1 MAQSERLRGSRSPV
15 VNYKVGDGSIR
26 DLFRYIVG
34 EDLVVKKIR
43 PKRKQ
48 TTVNNIEDKARVK
61 ETITSAINT
70 IFAAKERR
78 YNQGG
83 TKFSQPVPF
92 GDPSSNI
99 YGPQKSATA
108 RVRGSVEAGAPNP
121 FGADSIQD
129 DRGPTATVGSVA
141 VEDLPP
147 TIRASEGP
155 MKVRPHRGYDRLAMQ
170 GENVVGRSGRSRRRS
185 PVESYQRG
193 DISQNF
199 VPWTPEELEIKERE
213 LGILMDRRSGDTE
226 REERWRR
233 EEIEAQKIKGVDE
246 VFGEGQVGFSRGGY
260 VQPKKRKKKRLS
272 KGGKVTSYNY

>member
-1 MAQSERLRGSRSPV
+1 MAESERLRGSRSPV

-48 TTVNNIEDKARVK
+48 TTVNNKEDKVRVK
-61 ETITSAINT
+61 ETITSAVNT

-92 GDPSSNI
+92 GDPNSNI

-108 RVRGSVEAGAPNP
+108 RHNIRGSVEAGAPNP

-170 GENVVGRSGRSRRRS
+170 GENVVGRSGQPRRQS

-193 DISQNF
+193 VSR
-199 VPWTPEELEIKERE
+199 PETMTPEEVELERKMRE
-213 LGILMDRRSGDTE
+213 NPDFFYGGDPETKIYGRDRSDIIMTPP
-226 REERWRR
+226 
-233 EEIEAQKIKGVDE
+233 
-246 VFGEGQVGFSRGGY
+246 GGGMAY
-260 VQPKKRKKKRLS
+260 GGKVSTPKKKRKKRLS

>member
-15 VNYKVGDGSIR
+15 LNYKVGNGSIR

-48 TTVNNIEDKARVK
+48 TTVNNKEDKARVK

-108 RVRGSVEAGAPNP
+108 RHNVRGSVEETARNP
-121 FGADSIQD
+121 FGADVP
-129 DRGPTATVGSVA
+129 PTA
-141 VEDLPP
+141 VEPI
-147 TIRASEGP
+147 TIRAEEGP
-155 MKVRPHRGYDRLAMQ
+155 MKVRPQRGYDRLAMQ
-170 GENVVGRSGRSRRRS
+170 GENVVARSGPRRRS

-193 DISQNF
+193 D
-199 VPWTPEELEIKERE
+199 PTPTDELELQEMLDRESGLTEKLERWERE
-213 LGILMDRRSGDTE
+213 KI
-226 REERWRR
+226 EEQQRR
-233 EEIEAQKIKGVDE
+233 ERTWDSDI
-246 VFGEGQVGFSRGGY
+246 FMTPPGGAMAY
-260 VQPKKRKKKRLS
+260 GGKVSTPKKKRKKKLAG
-272 KGGKVTSYNY
+272 GGKVSSYNY

>member
-1 MAQSERLRGSRSPV
+1 MAQSKRLRGSRSPV

-48 TTVNNIEDKARVK
+48 TTVNNKEDKVRVK
-61 ETITSAINT
+61 ETITSAVNT

-92 GDPSSNI
+92 GDPNSNI

-108 RVRGSVEAGAPNP
+108 RHNIRGSVEETARNP
-121 FGADSIQD
+121 FGADVP
-129 DRGPTATVGSVA
+129 PTA
-141 VEDLPP
+141 VEPI
-147 TIRASEGP
+147 TIRAEEGP
-155 MKVRPHRGYDRLAMQ
+155 IKVRPQRGYDTLAMQ
-170 GENVVGRSGRSRRRS
+170 GENVVPRSGARRRS

-199 VPWTPEELEIKERE
+199 VPWTPEELEIEERE

-233 EEIEAQKIKGVDE
+233 EEIEAQKINGVDT